1 MFVEYHEVPICPLR
15 QLVKIPFPALSSACQ
30 LLPAI
35 FFTIIFNISLTWTVY
50 YKMQLQRLLYCMY
63 TQCRNYKQSIYELR
77 TVRTLLQLQILF
89 HDSCITNSL
98 TFICQSLRKN
108 KVLQVWVQSFGMWE
122 KYWSSSCMRELL
134 KLRNLK
140 VRSLL
145 KDTLPGLSVGEKE
158 EEGGS
163 SEGGSC
169 HINLSGIPF
178 QFKPLNPATISK
190 C

>member
-1 MFVEYHEVPICPLR
+1 
-15 QLVKIPFPALSSACQ
+15 
-30 LLPAI
+30 
-35 FFTIIFNISLTWTVY
+35 
-50 YKMQLQRLLYCMY
+50 
-63 TQCRNYKQSIYELR
+63 
-77 TVRTLLQLQILF
+77 
-89 HDSCITNSL
+89 
-98 TFICQSLRKN
+98 
-108 KVLQVWVQSFGMWE
+108 MWE

-145 KDTLPGLSVGEKE
+145 KDTLPGEKE

-169 HINLSGIPF
+169 HIHLSGIPF
-178 QFKPLNPATISK
+178 QFKHLNPATKSK